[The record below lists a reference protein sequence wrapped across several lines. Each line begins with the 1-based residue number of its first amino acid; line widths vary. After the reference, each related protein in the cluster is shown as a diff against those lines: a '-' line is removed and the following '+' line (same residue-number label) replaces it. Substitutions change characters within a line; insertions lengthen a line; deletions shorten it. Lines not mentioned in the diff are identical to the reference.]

1 MKITS
6 NPELGRYI
14 FQIQDGA
21 VLILQMQLQ
30 HNNFGFKIN
39 NYFGEKA
46 SKLILS
52 LQHIII
58 F

>member
-52 LQHIII
+52 NIL
-58 F
+58 